1 MRFQLPQFI
10 ETEIKIIHEDSSI
23 VIISKPAG
31 VYTIPDRYDKK
42 ALNLY
47 HYLKEK
53 YGTIFTVHRL
63 DKDTSGVI
71 VFAKTAEA
79 HKNLNTQFEKHTV
92 KKLYHVILEGVLR
105 DDEMDIDIPIA
116 PSPVKKGLSMPSAR
130 GKESLTKLKV
140 LERFRSATFCEVNL
154 ITGRHHQ
161 IRVHCSTIGHPLLI
175 DNLYGN
181 KTEFFLSSI
190 KRKFNLKKHSDEK
203 PIIARI
209 TMHAKELTFT
219 HPETDKEVSYI
230 SDYPKDFTAVLQV
243 LRKYSAIPDFSVYQN
258 L

>member
-1 MRFQLPQFI
+1 MKKND
-10 ETEIKIIHEDSSI
+10 TEIKIVHEDSSI
-23 VIISKPAG
+23 VVLSKPAG

-79 HKNLNTQFEKHTV
+79 HKNLNTQFEKHEV
-92 KKLYHVILEGVLR
+92 KKLYHIIIEGTFR
-105 DDEMDIDIPIA
+105 ENEMDIDIPIA

-130 GKESLTKLKV
+130 GKESLTRLRV
-140 LERFRSATFCEVNL
+140 LERFRTATFCEVDL
-154 ITGRHHQ
+154 VTGRHHQ

-175 DNLYGN
+175 DDLYGN
-181 KTEFFLSSI
+181 KKEFFLSSI
-190 KRKFNLKKHSDEK
+190 KRKFNLKKNCDEK
-203 PIIARI
+203 PIISRI
-209 TMHAKELTFT
+209 TMHAKHLQFK
-219 HPETDKEVSYI
+219 HPLSNEEVSYDC
-230 SDYPKDFTAVLQV
+230 DYPKDFTALLQV
-243 LRKYSAIPDFSVYQN
+243 LRKYSLIPDFSIYQN